1 MIGVTTLFL
10 PMASGEKQT
19 IMYLTLIIISM
30 TAVIRSCIPFNV
42 LRGFICVT
50 MICGTFGALVILPG
64 LFEISAM
71 SVAMWGHFL
80 DRKSYIGCRTAD
92 HIKFKRTAGRIQSTY
107 A

>member
-1 MIGVTTLFL
+1 
-10 PMASGEKQT
+10 
-19 IMYLTLIIISM
+19 MYLTLIIISM

-71 SVAMWGHFL
+71 WGHFL
-80 DRKSYIGCRTAD
+80 IGSLTSVAGLLIILNLRGQQEEYKAHMRKKK
-92 HIKFKRTAGRIQSTY
+92 IKREA
-107 A
+107 